1 VNPERIAAARRQM
14 GERGIDTLIVTVGSD
29 LPYLIGYRA
38 MENERITALV
48 LRDNADP
55 VLVVPAL
62 EAPRV
67 GSPVETRAWEETE
80 DPIAI
85 IAELVGEGA
94 STIAIGN
101 QTWANFV
108 LALQDRLATAR
119 FIEAEPMMAQLRIV
133 KDEEELA
140 ALRAAGAA
148 ADGVVAQI
156 AEMQISGR
164 TERQLARTIEQLT
177 LESGHESAAFAI
189 VASGPNGASPH
200 HEATD
205 RVIEHGN
212 AVVVDFG
219 GRLRGYGSDTS
230 RMFVVGDPP
239 PGFRDAFAV
248 LREAQRAGVDAVR
261 PGVTAQSVDQAA
273 RDVIAGAG
281 YGDLFIHRTGHGIG
295 LDTHEHPYIVA
306 GNTVELAQGMAFSIE
321 PGIYQTG
328 EWGMRIEDI
337 VAVTEDGVERMNR
350 SNRDLYVVD

>member
-1 VNPERIAAARRQM
+1 MNPERIAAARRQM
-14 GERGIDTLIVTVGSD
+14 GERGVDTLVVTVGSD

-48 LRDNADP
+48 LAGTADP

-67 GSPVETRAWEETE
+67 ESPVETRAWEETE

-101 QTWANFV
+101 QTWATFV
-108 LALQDRLATAR
+108 LALQDRLASAR
-119 FIEAEPMMAQLRIV
+119 FIEAEPLMAQLRIV

-148 ADGVVAQI
+148 TDTVVAQI

-164 TERQLARTIEQLT
+164 TERQVARIIEQLT
-177 LESGHESAAFAI
+177 LESGHEASAFAI

-205 RVIEHGN
+205 RVIEPGD

-219 GRLRGYGSDTS
+219 GWLRGYGSDTS

-239 PGFRDAFAV
+239 RGFRDAFAV
-248 LREAQRAGVDAVR
+248 LREAQRAGIDAVR
-261 PGVTAQSVDQAA
+261 PGATAQSVDRAA

-281 YGDLFIHRTGHGIG
+281 YGEMFIHRTGHGIG
-295 LDTHEHPYIVA
+295 LDTHEHPYLVA
-306 GNTVELAQGMAFSIE
+306 GNTVELKQGMAFSIE
-321 PGIYQTG
+321 PGIYRTG

-337 VAVTEDGVERMNR
+337 VAVTEDGVERMNQ
-350 SNRDLYVVD
+350 SDRDLYVVD

>member
-1 VNPERIAAARRQM
+1 MA
-14 GERGIDTLIVTVGSD
+14 ERGIDTLVVTIGSD

-38 MENERITALV
+38 MESERITALV
-48 LRDNADP
+48 LAGNADP

-62 EAPRV
+62 EAARV
-67 GSPVETRAWEETE
+67 DSPVETRAWEETE

-230 RMFVVGDPP
+230 RMFVVGDPS